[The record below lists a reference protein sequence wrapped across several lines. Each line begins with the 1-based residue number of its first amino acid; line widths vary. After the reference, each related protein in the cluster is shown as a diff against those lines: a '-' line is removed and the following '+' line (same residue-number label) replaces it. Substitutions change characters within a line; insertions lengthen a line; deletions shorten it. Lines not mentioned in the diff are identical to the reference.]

1 MKTWFFVTSNI
12 PNDIPQVV
20 QKIWR
25 IYLSILAIFINF
37 NQFFLFLTFSSY
49 KETNDVS
56 LLQMM
61 SLFFHFQHTLNRLF
75 KNYIKL
81 YWHYISSS
89 WNMKG
94 GLTSKIPDLLGL
106 NHGLLLQNV
115 RKRENWIF
123 QLLNYSINELFLKI
137 RNAWCRCVIHGC
149 LKNSIWLIFSYFSNF
164 LLLY

>member
-1 MKTWFFVTSNI
+1 
-12 PNDIPQVV
+12 
-20 QKIWR
+20 
-25 IYLSILAIFINF
+25 
-37 NQFFLFLTFSSY
+37 
-49 KETNDVS
+49 
-56 LLQMM
+56 MM

-137 RNAWCRCVIHGC
+137 RNAWCRCVIQGC

-164 LLLY
+164 LLLYWKSKLTYLLVLLWEAFSEFCKKFALRPGLGILLNTN

>member
-1 MKTWFFVTSNI
+1 
-12 PNDIPQVV
+12 
-20 QKIWR
+20 
-25 IYLSILAIFINF
+25 
-37 NQFFLFLTFSSY
+37 
-49 KETNDVS
+49 
-56 LLQMM
+56 MM
-61 SLFFHFQHTLNRLF
+61 SLFFHFQHTC
-75 KNYIKL
+75 IKL

-115 RKRENWIF
+115 RKRENWVF

-137 RNAWCRCVIHGC
+137 RNAWCRFVIHGC

-164 LLLY
+164 LLLYWKSKLTYLLVLLWEAFSEFCTKFALRPGLGILLNTN